1 MVFVSEAL
9 ITFVPRFWRMY
20 LPLWPI
26 SLWRLPATPA
36 FSLPVAV
43 ILKRFLAPDLVF
55 SLGILLGGRSSRP
68 LDMRYDPPRH
78 AFGPADR
85 RGGFL

>member
-1 MVFVSEAL
+1 MVVASAAL

-20 LPLWPI
+20 LELWLI
-26 SLWRLPATPA
+26 RRWRLPATPA

-55 SLGILLGGRSSRP
+55 SLGILRRSFRP
-68 LDMRYDPPRH
+68 VL
-78 AFGPADR
+78 
-85 RGGFL
+85 